1 MEGGVSVAERAGSFV
16 SAILIVTTAS
26 SREELLPVTLA
37 ESLPPNTCHTSEMC
51 ETSDDMS
58 ETSEMSEMC
67 EMNEITHITCRVT
80 AAKHLHNRVRC
91 VRRLMI

>member
-37 ESLPPNTCHTSEMC
+37 ESLPPNTCTSEMC
-51 ETSDDMS
+51 EMADDMS
-58 ETSEMSEMC
+58 EMSE
-67 EMNEITHITCRVT
+67 ITPITC
-80 AAKHLHNRVRC
+80 
-91 VRRLMI
+91 